1 MEIEDITG
9 VSFTTRGSS
18 QKERHLSVGNS
29 LLGKIVIDD
38 KGVHAVVSEEFSK
51 GTSRV
56 GGDEL
61 EGSGIGG
68 SGGDDNGVLE
78 GVLL

>member
-38 KGVHAVVSEEFSK
+38 ESMLAIISEVFSNSATRVR
-51 GTSRV
+51 GQELERSRV
-56 GGDEL
+56 GGS
-61 EGSGIGG
+61 SGN
-68 SGGDDNGVLE
+68 DA
-78 GVLL
+78 